1 MKKIIL
7 YFCFLAIYGCAGYEP
22 LFSTKELSYYVIDI
36 KNVNK
41 NNLSEKI
48 SKRLKNYTSKGNGNK
63 KGYKLEISSNMSN
76 IISSK
81 DGKGNVSSYK
91 MIVNVN
97 VKVFNQNSN
106 LLISTLNFNKDFVY
120 NNQENKSNL
129 DKYKKD
135 IQENIINKISQ
146 DIIIKLQSI

>member
-36 KNVNK
+36 ENVSK
-41 NNLSEKI
+41 NNLTEKI

-97 VKVFNQNSN
+97 VKVFNQDSD

>member
-41 NNLSEKI
+41 NNLTEKI
-48 SKRLKNYTSKGNGNK
+48 SKRLKNYTSKGNNNK
-63 KGYKLEISSNMSN
+63 KGYKLEISSNMNN

-97 VKVFNQNSN
+97 VKVFNQDSD

>member
-41 NNLSEKI
+41 NNLTEKI

>member
-41 NNLSEKI
+41 NNLTEKI
-48 SKRLKNYTSKGNGNK
+48 SKRLKNYTSKGNNNK

-97 VKVFNQNSN
+97 VKVFNQDSD

>member
-36 KNVNK
+36 ENVSK
-41 NNLSEKI
+41 NNLTEKI
-48 SKRLKNYTSKGNGNK
+48 SKRLKNYTSKGNNNK

-97 VKVFNQNSN
+97 VKVFNQDSD

>member
-41 NNLSEKI
+41 NNLTKKI

-97 VKVFNQNSN
+97 VKVFNQDSD

>member
-36 KNVNK
+36 ENVSK
-41 NNLSEKI
+41 NNLTEKI
-48 SKRLKNYTSKGNGNK
+48 SKRLKNYTSKDDSNK
-63 KGYKLEISSNMSN
+63 KGYKLEISSNMNN

-91 MIVNVN
+91 MIISVN
-97 VKVFNQNSN
+97 VKVFNQDSD

>member
-41 NNLSEKI
+41 NNLTEKI

-97 VKVFNQNSN
+97 VKVFNQDSD
-106 LLISTLNFNKDFVY
+106 LLISTLLLGDF
-120 NNQENKSNL
+120 
-129 DKYKKD
+129 
-135 IQENIINKISQ
+135 
-146 DIIIKLQSI
+146 

>member
-41 NNLSEKI
+41 NNLTEKI
-48 SKRLKNYTSKGNGNK
+48 SKRLKNYTSKGNNNK

-97 VKVFNQNSN
+97 VKVFNQDSN

>member
-36 KNVNK
+36 KNINK
-41 NNLSEKI
+41 NNLTEKI

-97 VKVFNQNSN
+97 VKVFNQDSD